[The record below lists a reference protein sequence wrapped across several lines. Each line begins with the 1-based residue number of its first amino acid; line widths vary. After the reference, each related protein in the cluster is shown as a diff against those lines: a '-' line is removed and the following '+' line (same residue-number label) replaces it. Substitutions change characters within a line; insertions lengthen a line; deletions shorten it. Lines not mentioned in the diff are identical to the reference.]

1 PLPSMCLAF
10 FQICNRFAIFLCL
23 ELSHRLAELLRRQR
37 VLALFENSPA
47 PHADKQQDGDRNANV
62 NYNAVLLIGFKDVFG
77 GGLKPI
83 GLPEFLASQSLAG
96 RCHYFAGNESRNSP
110 RAVAWR
116 ETIAYT

>member
-1 PLPSMCLAF
+1 MGLDF
-10 FQICNRFAIFLCL
+10 FQARNRSAILFRL
-23 ELSHRLAELLRRQR
+23 ELSHRLAELLCSQG

-47 PHADKQQDGDRNANV
+47 PHANKQQNDNRNGNV
-62 NYNAVLLIGFKDVFG
+62 NYNTMLLIGFKGAFG

-96 RCHYFAGNESRNSP
+96 RRHYFAGNGSRNSP